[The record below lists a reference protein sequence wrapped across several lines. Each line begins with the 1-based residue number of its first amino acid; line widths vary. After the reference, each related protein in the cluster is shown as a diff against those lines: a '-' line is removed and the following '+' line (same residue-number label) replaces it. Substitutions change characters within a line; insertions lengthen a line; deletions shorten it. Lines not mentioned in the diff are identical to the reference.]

1 MKPSLRDIF
10 SLTALLASVLLACA
24 GLSCD
29 ESAVFTFDRRDYLG
43 GLAAESGTFA
53 FDTRAVD
60 ALSGSAVSG
69 VFVLNMGFAS
79 APPLNIAGAMRDDAS
94 LPLEG
99 ALVALRRYETVFW

>member
-1 MKPSLRDIF
+1 MSRSWLPYLDDLIASAQKIER
-10 SLTALLASVLLACA
+10 LTAARTAASASVRLVTSTLTAIRSVACP
-24 GLSCD
+24 
-29 ESAVFTFDRRDYLG
+29 R
-43 GLAAESGTFA
+43 A